1 MFVEARQQLA
11 RLRRHHRA
19 GATPDLTPYAAIAPE
34 ANMEEM
40 NPPKTAAARM
50 SEGLD
55 LSGPDRVDDAFF
67 NEILWTMLKGDQ
79 PMPAARSKASLHL
92 LQISR

>member
-1 MFVEARQQLA
+1 
-11 RLRRHHRA
+11 
-19 GATPDLTPYAAIAPE
+19 
-34 ANMEEM
+34 MEEM

-55 LSGPDRVDDAFF
+55 FTRADRVDDARF
-67 NEILWTMLKGDQ
+67 NAILWTMLKGDE
-79 PMPAARSKASLHL
+79 PFPALQSKAFLHL

>member
-1 MFVEARQQLA
+1 MLSFIVPPVCTAPA
-11 RLRRHHRA
+11 A
-19 GATPDLTPYAAIAPE
+19 SPDLAPYSAIVPQ

-55 LSGPDRVDDAFF
+55 LSGPDRIDDVM
-67 NEILWTMLKGDQ
+67 T
-79 PMPAARSKASLHL
+79 AS
-92 LQISR
+92 SNRAGTA